1 MKRIKK
7 VENIFVDK
15 KRDLY
20 LQSLLKTKR
29 VLKNK
34 GRLAHPDSYRE
45 VQSTLAHS
53 WNVHRIRSS

>member
-29 VLKNK
+29 VLKTK
-34 GRLAHPDSYRE
+34 GD
-45 VQSTLAHS
+45 
-53 WNVHRIRSS
+53 